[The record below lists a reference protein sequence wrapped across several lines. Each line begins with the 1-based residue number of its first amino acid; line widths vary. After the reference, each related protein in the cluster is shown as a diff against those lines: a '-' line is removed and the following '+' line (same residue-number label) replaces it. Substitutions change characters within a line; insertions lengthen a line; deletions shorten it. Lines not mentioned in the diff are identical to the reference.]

1 MPVPCV
7 RAGEDT
13 EGDAFVVGD
22 TAAESIGKSSC
33 LVLTN
38 CCATLNTSNDFD
50 RGGALRRGLDFAR
63 SNLGDRGRALSDVAA
78 FFVNSSQVS
87 SAFCLPSFKISTGN
101 ESDLDRDGALRPTS
115 EAD

>member
-13 EGDAFVVGD
+13 EGVFFVVGD
-22 TAAESIGKSSC
+22 AAVESIGKSSC
-33 LVLTN
+33 LVLII

-63 SNLGDRGRALSDVAA
+63 SDLGDRDRVLSDAA
-78 FFVNSSQVS
+78 VFFVNASQVS
-87 SAFCLPSFKISTGN
+87 SAFCLPSFTILNGN
-101 ESDLDRDGALRPTS
+101 ESDLDRDGTFRPKS